1 MKTLVKTTAILV
13 MSIILTS
20 NIFAQSSANASATV
34 TANLKKGLSMT
45 AIDPS
50 IDFGEIILTAG
61 SAQSNSVAA
70 NAGAKFQVVGHPGK
84 AVNVTFA
91 NASLDNNS
99 WVLANGGSNGSLT
112 FVPSVEQTGGNSTY
126 ASASA
131 VSSGNSI
138 NLVNNSG
145 DGYLYLWVGGSI
157 DIASNQPH
165 GDYTGTFTITVA
177 Y

>member
-1 MKTLVKTTAILV
+1 MKNTLKTTAILV
-13 MSIILTS
+13 MSFILTS

-45 AIDPS
+45 ALDAS

-61 SAQSNSVAA
+61 TAQTNSVAA
-70 NAGAKFQVVGHPGK
+70 NSGAKFQVVGHPGK
-84 AVNVTFA
+84 AVNVTFS
-91 NASLDNNS
+91 NATLDNS
-99 WVLANGGSNGSLT
+99 AWVLANGGSNGTLS
-112 FVPSVEQTGGNSTY
+112 FVPTVEQTGGNSTY
-126 ASASA
+126 SSASA
-131 VSSGNSI
+131 VTSGNSI

-157 DIASNQPH
+157 SIASNQAH
-165 GDYTGTFTITVA
+165 GDYTGTFSVTVA

>member
-1 MKTLVKTTAILV
+1 MKATLKTTAILV
-13 MSIILTS
+13 MSIVLTS

-45 AIDPS
+45 AVDPS

-61 SAQSNSVAA
+61 TAQTNSVAA
-70 NAGAKFQVVGHPGK
+70 NLGAKFQVVGHPGK
-84 AVNVTFA
+84 AVNVSFA
-91 NASLDNNS
+91 NAALDNS
-99 WVLANGGSNGSLT
+99 AWVLANGGSNGSLT
-112 FVPSVEQTGGNSTY
+112 FVPSVEQTGGNSSYTG
-126 ASASA
+126 ASA
-131 VSSGNSI
+131 VTSGNSI

-157 DIASNQPH
+157 DIASNQAH
-165 GDYTGTFTITVA
+165 GDYTGTFSVTVA